1 MVATS
6 ALTLIASNAIHPM
19 TECSHPAAFIALMQ
33 QSQTPIG
40 RSPRLEALTETA
52 PCRIAPNHPP
62 IDLPQPPNSSGHRP
76 ITSCLD

>member
-6 ALTLIASNAIHPM
+6 ALTLNASNAIHPM

-33 QSQTPIG
+33 QSQAPIG
-40 RSPRLEALTETA
+40 HSPRLEALTETA
-52 PCRIAPNHPP
+52 TRRIAPNHPP
-62 IDLPQPPNSSGHRP
+62 IDLPQPANSSGHRP